1 MFSKVS
7 PVCVFAPV
15 VENLPPLANASPAHG
30 WQRNDGK
37 YAHPKDAAAAV
48 LQPLVGRFLTN

>member
-1 MFSKVS
+1 MVKNDRVQDAL
-7 PVCVFAPV
+7 PV
-15 VENLPPLANASPAHG
+15 HG
-30 WQRNDGK
+30 RQRNDGK